1 MNQQPNAGNRPQ
13 ARRPVAGEQPP
24 VTSVKKRGADPKL
37 LHILY
42 RLMLAVGGAILL
54 VGLLLII
61 LPAFRIKEIR
71 VEGNSYYTAEQIIA
85 ASELEVGQEI
95 LALDTKGGIDSIY
108 HKCKYVKSA
117 RILRTPFSVRI
128 EIVEFDH
135 VMYTEFNGKYYSL
148 NRDFR
153 VLEESEDAATFADFL
168 FVKLPDVSALAVGAK
183 LRFADQNA
191 DLSYINEMIDRLEE
205 NGTLASVT
213 SLDVSEKNDV
223 SYVMGNTCRVT
234 FGKPGESHTKLLLVE
249 EILARKGGVGETP
262 AVIDVSN
269 PQKPTYRPLADPALL
284 MAG

>member
-1 MNQQPNAGNRPQ
+1 MNQQPNVGSRPQ
-13 ARRPVAGEQPP
+13 VRRPVAGDQPP
-24 VTSVKKRGADPKL
+24 VTSVKRRGADPKL
-37 LHILY
+37 LRMLY

-71 VEGNSYYTAEQIIA
+71 VEGNNYYTAEQIIA
-85 ASELEVGQEI
+85 ASKLEVGQEI

-108 HKCKYVKSA
+108 HTCQYVKSA
-117 RILRTPFSVRI
+117 RILRTPFSVCI

-135 VMYTEFNGKYYSL
+135 VMYTEFNGKYYAL

-153 VLEESEDAATFADFL
+153 VLAESEDAAAFSDFL

-183 LRFADQNA
+183 LRFVDKNV

-205 NGTLASVT
+205 NGTLVSVT

-223 SYVMGNTCRVT
+223 SYVMENTCRVA
-234 FGKPGESHTKLLLVE
+234 FGKLGESNTKLLLVK
-249 EILARKGGVGETP
+249 EILARKGGLGETP
-262 AVIDVSN
+262 AVIDVRN
-269 PQKPTYRPLADPALL
+269 PQKPTYRPLAEPA
-284 MAG
+284 